1 MASKTMT
8 SLAIIKVNSDKGM
21 DYIGSFVPFLTHIIR
36 HRQMKEVNVQELI
49 REFED
54 LYGLIVPSFAM
65 KTIINRATKKGYLK
79 KQDRGYFPVSEK
91 IAADDFTDIS
101 VMQVTKYQ
109 KITRS
114 FIDFAKTGFNRDLS
128 FQEAEAALLDFIK
141 EHDVEILL
149 ASQSG
154 SLIPEVKSKV
164 INKFIL
170 GKFIADALKTDPTL
184 FEYLVDISLGQALAN
199 AIIYEESAH
208 YICNLSGMNCFLDT
222 GIIFNLLGTSGPA
235 RKREYQE
242 FLGTLITSKVKLF
255 IFDHTYDEVMTI
267 LHNCLSWIDNPT
279 FDAMKAGKAM
289 LYFVTNG
296 FTKSDIDLFIA
307 EVQPALEKCKIGRVD
322 IPSFM
327 ENINYQIDEEGLKD
341 IIFDIYKSND
351 PDFEYY
357 EKQDTINKDI
367 DSISAIY
374 RHRKGRIF
382 RNLKDTSHLF
392 VTSNWALASATKE
405 YEITKIDKHSIP
417 AAVTD
422 VFLGTILWVS
432 NPKKYREVNRIR
444 LLADVYASIQPN
456 NRLLRLYLNEIRSIE
471 ERKGISPEEIYL
483 LRSTRVAINLLQEK
497 TCNDPEN
504 FKGTT
509 PSEILEEVKE
519 KIRQEIGEEANAKYL
534 IEKESRENVQE
545 KLRELDISNS
555 TVRREFSGLESGVKW
570 LTKEISG
577 TFSFIITVMIA
588 PAIFVGALWSILSE
602 LIKANIS
609 KNTYILFM
617 IMAALYTI
625 LDLIL
630 GITLRKLRN
639 SIRAHIDKWLFAKME
654 KHKTPTI
661 NEKQNANSISSPE
674 GK

>member
-1 MASKTMT
+1 MVSKTMS

-21 DYIGSFVPFLTHIIR
+21 DYIGSFVPFLIHIIK
-36 HRQMKEVNVQELI
+36 QKNIKDVDVQQLTK
-49 REFED
+49 EFEEF
-54 LYGLIVPSFAM
+54 YGLIIPSYAM
-65 KTIINRATKKGYLK
+65 ITIINRATKRGYIK
-79 KQDRGYFPVSEK
+79 KQNKRYLPILEK
-91 IAADDFTDIS
+91 ITEEDFMDIS
-101 VMQVTKYQ
+101 VMQIAKYQ

-114 FIDFAKTGFNRDLS
+114 FIDYASIKFNKKIS
-128 FQEAEAALLDFIK
+128 FQEAEEALLDFIK
-141 EHDVEILL
+141 EHDVEILF

-164 INKFIL
+164 INKYML
-170 GKFIADALKTDPTL
+170 GKFIADALKTDPSL

-199 AIIYEESAH
+199 AIIFEESAH
-208 YICNLSGMNCFLDT
+208 YICNLSGMNCYLDT
-222 GIIFNLLGTSGPA
+222 GIIFNLLGTSGLA
-235 RKREYQE
+235 GKKEYQE
-242 FLGTLITSKVKLF
+242 FLSTLITSKVKLF

-279 FDAMKAGKAM
+279 FNAMKAGKAM

-307 EVQPALEKCKIGRVD
+307 GVQPTLDKYKIRVVD

-327 ENINYQIDEEGLKD
+327 ENINYQIDEEELKD

-405 YEITKIDKHSIP
+405 YEITKIDSHSIP

-444 LLADVYASIQPN
+444 LLADVYASIQPDN
-456 NRLLRLYLNEIRSIE
+456 KLLRLYLNEIRSIE
-471 ERKGISPEEIYL
+471 ERKVISQEEIYL

-504 FKGTT
+504 FKGNT
-509 PSEILEEVKE
+509 PNEILEEVKE
-519 KIRQEIGEEANAKYL
+519 KIRNEIGEEANAKYL
-534 IEKESRENVQE
+534 IEKESRGKVEE
-545 KLRELDISNS
+545 KLTEVTDSKSKAEEELNKLKSGVGWLIDKIAAILSFIMIGSIIPVILIGIFWSLIGKFVTTHISSSITIFILLICGIFGFLNLVLDIS
-555 TVRREFSGLESGVKW
+555 LK
-570 LTKEISG
+570 
-577 TFSFIITVMIA
+577 
-588 PAIFVGALWSILSE
+588 
-602 LIKANIS
+602 
-609 KNTYILFM
+609 
-617 IMAALYTI
+617 
-625 LDLIL
+625 
-630 GITLRKLRN
+630 KLRRSFKN
-639 SIRAHIDKWLFAKME
+639 RLKGWVSDKMKKHENLKID
-654 KHKTPTI
+654 
-661 NEKQNANSISSPE
+661 
-674 GK
+674 